1 MGHTDSDGTGN
12 NADTDDDNDG
22 YSDAVETAAGT
33 STIDASDIP
42 TVDLSDSVDAQIGE
56 ASGLDTIEANL
67 SLWLDASNIDAASN
81 ATLSD
86 GDAIGEWKD
95 LTGNNKSVIQAT
107 ESKKPIV
114 NNDMLNGKSVVRF
127 DGSNDH
133 LTYNELTN
141 WPVDDISIFIVQKA
155 SVIQYS
161 SILSIEEDLFSL
173 LHYMKFHKVDL
184 ILIFHGLI

>member
-1 MGHTDSDGTGN
+1 MDATEFEDTDSDGTGN

-42 TVDLSDSVDAQIGE
+42 TVDLSDSVDAQIGI

-95 LTGNNKSVIQAT
+95 LTGNNKMS
-107 ESKKPIV
+107 
-114 NNDMLNGKSVVRF
+114 
-127 DGSNDH
+127 SN
-133 LTYNELTN
+133 YKFN
-141 WPVDDISIFIVQKA
+141 K
-155 SVIQYS
+155 
-161 SILSIEEDLFSL
+161 LSNLR
-173 LHYMKFHKVDL
+173 
-184 ILIFHGLI
+184 